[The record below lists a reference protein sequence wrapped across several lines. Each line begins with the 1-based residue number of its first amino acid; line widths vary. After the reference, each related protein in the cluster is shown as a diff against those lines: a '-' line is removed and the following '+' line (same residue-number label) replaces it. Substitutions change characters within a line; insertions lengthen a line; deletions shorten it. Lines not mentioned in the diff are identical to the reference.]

1 MSLRPT
7 IRNNK
12 LLLTCLLRL
21 TKFVAIRKDLGLLRT
36 RQQGHSPETIRE
48 VMVGMREMYP
58 DAGVREM
65 IGLLFHEHD
74 MAVSR

>member
-1 MSLRPT
+1 MGDMQT
-7 IRNNK
+7 
-12 LLLTCLLRL
+12 
-21 TKFVAIRKDLGLLRT
+21 
-36 RQQGHSPETIRE
+36 
-48 VMVGMREMYP
+48 MYP